1 MKSEHNLEF
10 LASEEGELEEA
21 ADLEEY
27 KSEKKKINCKP
38 IMWGMLG
45 TITLYFLYIIYR
57 IFGSYL

>member
-38 IMWGMLG
+38 IMWGDVRNYNF
-45 TITLYFLYIIYR
+45 IFFIHYI
-57 IFGSYL
+57 